1 MPVDHVSGAAFSS
14 TSCCYSKMHGLLG
27 QGTASCRQYKVVS
40 SGCCC
45 LGINLPQQVAL
56 LTYGNCVCRYELLTR
71 TADGNEGGRHQLLT
85 AAVGNGNLYI
95 CKVQIGDKRW
105 FKGES

>member
-1 MPVDHVSGAAFSS
+1 M
-14 TSCCYSKMHGLLG
+14 LG
-27 QGTASCRQYKVVS
+27 QGTASGRQCKVTVS
-40 SGCCC
+40 ACCC
-45 LGINLPQQVAL
+45 LGMNTFYYLQQVAL
-56 LTYGNCVCRYELLTR
+56 LTSSNCVCRYELLTR
-71 TADGNEGGRHQLLT
+71 TADGNEGGRHHLLT